1 MAQLLSMQCPRSY
14 PGVTLV
20 LFRDRLRIVTTK
32 PPDMIDVAPTMQEL
46 FAGIAKAFISG
57 GRWAT
62 PKSCRAAGSL
72 MYVNDEVPGPM

>member
-1 MAQLLSMQCPRSY
+1 
-14 PGVTLV
+14 
-20 LFRDRLRIVTTK
+20 
-32 PPDMIDVAPTMQEL
+32 MIDVAPTMQEL